1 MNQASIVLKQVPN
14 LIKRISADLSTS
26 ANAAKQSIE
35 KAKLGNKIAHE
46 NSNVIGKVRKQMR
59 DAAGGIQSLNERS
72 QEISKVARTVEDL
85 AHRTNMI
92 ALNASIQA
100 TELGE
105 KGGGFVLVAAE
116 IEKLA
121 NRADRTNRQISTV
134 NKSILAEINKVEHSL
149 DATNAEVSN
158 LSRFAIETANVL
170 SELERY
176 VGQFLNLQ
184 ENLISYSQQQS
195 EETDDAFQ
203 TFVKSIGE
211 TENAVADLKDSALN
225 IKNLSNTMRNLQ
237 LMISEYRLIQNE
249 EEFINLENE
258 KEQSSIQAATE
269 SNSVEDERISPK
281 DEKFIFEG
289 FDLNDSFFAEND
301 DEQQDFDEPD
311 SKELL
316 TQNIPETETVSA
328 ELDLPKAKA
337 KAKDFDVDDL
347 QIEETKISYDTAE
360 LSFDFDKNP
369 SIPTYEEI

>member
-1 MNQASIVLKQVPN
+1 
-14 LIKRISADLSTS
+14 
-26 ANAAKQSIE
+26 
-35 KAKLGNKIAHE
+35 
-46 NSNVIGKVRKQMR
+46 QMR

-72 QEISKVARTVEDL
+72 QEISKVAKTVEDL

-121 NRADRTNRQISTV
+121 NRADGTNRQISTL

-158 LSRFAIETANVL
+158 LSRFAVETANVL

-211 TENAVADLKDSALN
+211 TENAVTDLKDSALN

-258 KEQSSIQAATE
+258 KEQSSIQAETE
-269 SNSVEDERISPK
+269 SNSVEDEDERVSPK
-281 DEKFIFEG
+281 DEEFIFEG
-289 FDLNDSFFAEND
+289 FDLNDSFFAESD
-301 DEQQDFDEPD
+301 DEQKDFDETD

-316 TQNIPETETVSA
+316 TKNIPETQTDSA
-328 ELDLPKAKA
+328 ELNLPKTKAKA
-337 KAKDFDVDDL
+337 EVFDLDDL

-360 LSFDFDKNP
+360 LSFDFDKNSP
-369 SIPTYEEI
+369 IPTY